1 MRRYRRSPINN
12 KIVYI
17 ISFIF
22 LIVLSSLGYAYFTT
36 TGSFSAKATLDTI
49 VFAPKVNG
57 SYNIF
62 QTINLADTITNGKN
76 LAPGAEGKFKVD
88 IDFTQ
93 VGTNVYY
100 KVYNAS
106 TNIPNNLKFYV
117 DENRTTEFNNISGT
131 ELKDNQNRLAEHYV
145 YWKWVYDDSA
155 DSNLNDSL
163 FMNQDIPVTFK
174 TIVSQVV
181 ESNNII
187 VNNYEKPT
195 GRINLVDTHI
205 GNNTGSFNITLDL
218 TNVPANGK
226 YRVYFN
232 NKELSNNLH
241 LYSDSGYQNEISY
254 IQGTY
259 DGVNKDVTNTIYW
272 VLDNDN
278 VSTLNSGLYYAS
290 VLGSW

>member
-1 MRRYRRSPINN
+1 
-12 KIVYI
+12 
-17 ISFIF
+17 
-22 LIVLSSLGYAYFTT
+22 
-36 TGSFSAKATLDTI
+36 
-49 VFAPKVNG
+49 
-57 SYNIF
+57 
-62 QTINLADTITNGKN
+62 
-76 LAPGAEGKFKVD
+76 
-88 IDFTQ
+88 
-93 VGTNVYY
+93 
-100 KVYNAS
+100 
-106 TNIPNNLKFYV
+106 
-117 DENRTTEFNNISGT
+117 
-131 ELKDNQNRLAEHYV
+131 
-145 YWKWVYDDSA
+145 
-155 DSNLNDSL
+155 
-163 FMNQDIPVTFK
+163 MNQDIPVTFK